1 MKYKWTVFNEFRLSL
16 SLMQISWKRERKK
29 DVELFLEVGV
39 KCFKQLQEL
48 YNDLL
53 FLIKRMDIKDLF
65 DIYKKFR

>member
-29 DVELFLEVGV
+29 DVELFVEVGV
-39 KCFKQLQEL
+39 KCLKQLQEL

>member
-39 KCFKQLQEL
+39 KCLKQLQEL

-65 DIYKKFR
+65 NIYKKFR

>member
-39 KCFKQLQEL
+39 KCLKQLQEL